1 MDFFLSI
8 LRYWKFGDFFQE
20 IKKISRIYYRKNIF
34 FQLKKMVET
43 QPSKQKGILVMKK
56 LWGIGIWE
64 VLDNFP
70 YDRP

>member
-1 MDFFLSI
+1 
-8 LRYWKFGDFFQE
+8 
-20 IKKISRIYYRKNIF
+20 
-34 FQLKKMVET
+34 MVET